1 MEKSKLTSDLP
12 ETEVANK
19 ASRRRFTGKYKLKIL
34 AEADACT
41 EQGQIGQLLR
51 REGLYSSHLTN
62 WRKQR
67 DHGQMAGLSSKRR
80 GRKPNVSNPL
90 TDENTRLQRE
100 NKRLKEKLRKAELII
115 DVQKKVAEILG
126 NPIDQKALD
135 EIG

>member
-1 MEKSKLTSDLP
+1 MENAKLTNNLP
-12 ETEVANK
+12 PTEVTTK

-62 WRKQR
+62 WRKIR
-67 DHGQMAGLSSKRR
+67 DAGQMAGLSTKRR
-80 GRKPNVSNPL
+80 GRKPKDKNPL
-90 TDENTRLQRE
+90 TNENTRLQRE
-100 NKRLKEKLRKAELII
+100 NLRLKEKLRKAELII

-135 EIG
+135 EIE